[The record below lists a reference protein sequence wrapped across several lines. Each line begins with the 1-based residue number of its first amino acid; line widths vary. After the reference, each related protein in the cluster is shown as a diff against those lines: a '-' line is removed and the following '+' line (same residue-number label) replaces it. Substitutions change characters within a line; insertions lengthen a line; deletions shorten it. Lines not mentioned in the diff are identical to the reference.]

1 MKDQNLND
9 EQKKD
14 DRCNNCQDCD
24 CKKDE
29 TKPQKNIEN
38 NETEELAKKADEY
51 LNNWKR
57 ERADFVNY
65 KKDELERTLSLI
77 KHSSEKFI
85 IKLLPILDNLYLAQ
99 KHLSDDGLAQVIKQ
113 FEEFLKKEG
122 IEAIETDGKM
132 FNPSFMEVVAEVEAK
147 SGGDPL
153 SAESGL
159 VIEEIQKGYKLNE
172 KVLRPAKVV
181 IAK

>member
-1 MKDQNLND
+1 MTKDINND
-9 EQKKD
+9 EQNLKQD
-14 DRCNNCQDCD
+14 ECCNNCQDCG

-29 TKPQKNIEN
+29 IKSQDNIDN
-38 NETEELAKKADEY
+38 NEADELKKKADEY

-77 KHSSEKFI
+77 KHSSEKFVVN
-85 IKLLPILDNLYLAQ
+85 LLPILDNLYLAQ
-99 KHLSDDGLAQVIKQ
+99 KHLSDNGLSQVIKQ

-122 IEAIETDGKM
+122 IEPIETDGKM
-132 FNPSFMEVVAEVEAK
+132 FDPNVMEVVAEIEDEGK
-147 SGGDPL
+147 
-153 SAESGL
+153 ESGT
-159 VIEEIQKGYKLNE
+159 VAEEMQKGYKLNE
-172 KVLRPAKVV
+172 KVLRPAKVS